1 MITIIVVAST
11 DFVIVVVATVFVVNV
26 IAVVV
31 VVGALFIAVVVF
43 VVVVVVVVVVII
55 VFVVVLKAYFMNKN
69 AWRRER
75 RKIFSLDLVQVKKII
90 CMANTNFK
98 NPRM

>member
-1 MITIIVVAST
+1 MSYIFKVY
-11 DFVIVVVATVFVVNV
+11 FFLGIVVVV
-26 IAVVV
+26 IVDVVVV
-31 VVGALFIAVVVF
+31 VVGVVVVIVAAVNI
-43 VVVVVVVVVVII
+43 VVVVVVVVI

>member
-1 MITIIVVAST
+1 MSYIFKVY
-11 DFVIVVVATVFVVNV
+11 FFLGIVVVV
-26 IAVVV
+26 IVDVVV
-31 VVGALFIAVVVF
+31 VVGVVVVVVAAVN
-43 VVVVVVVVVVII
+43 VVVVVVVVVI

>member
-1 MITIIVVAST
+1 MSYIFKVY
-11 DFVIVVVATVFVVNV
+11 FFLGIVVVVIVDVVV
-26 IAVVV
+26 VVV
-31 VVGALFIAVVVF
+31 VVGVIVVVVAAVN
-43 VVVVVVVVVVII
+43 VVVVVVVVVI

>member
-1 MITIIVVAST
+1 MSYIFKVY
-11 DFVIVVVATVFVVNV
+11 FFLGIVVVV
-26 IAVVV
+26 IVDVVV
-31 VVGALFIAVVVF
+31 VVGIIVVVVAAVN
-43 VVVVVVVVVVII
+43 VVVVVVVVVI

>member
-1 MITIIVVAST
+1 MSYIFKVYFFLGIVVVVIV
-11 DFVIVVVATVFVVNV
+11 DVVVVVVVGVIVVVAAVN
-26 IAVVV
+26 
-31 VVGALFIAVVVF
+31 
-43 VVVVVVVVVVII
+43 VVVVVVVVVI

>member
-1 MITIIVVAST
+1 MSYIFKVY
-11 DFVIVVVATVFVVNV
+11 FFLGIVVVV
-26 IAVVV
+26 IVDVIVVV
-31 VVGALFIAVVVF
+31 VVGVVVVVVAAVN
-43 VVVVVVVVVVII
+43 VVVVVVVVVI

>member
-1 MITIIVVAST
+1 MSYIFKVY
-11 DFVIVVVATVFVVNV
+11 FFLGIVVVV
-26 IAVVV
+26 IVD
-31 VVGALFIAVVVF
+31 
-43 VVVVVVVVVVII
+43 VVVVVVVVVVVGVVVVAAVNVVVVVI

>member
-1 MITIIVVAST
+1 MSYIFKVY
-11 DFVIVVVATVFVVNV
+11 FFLGIVVVV
-26 IAVVV
+26 IVDVVV
-31 VVGALFIAVVVF
+31 VVGVIVVVVAAVN
-43 VVVVVVVVVVII
+43 VVVVVVVVVI

>member
-1 MITIIVVAST
+1 MSYIFKVY
-11 DFVIVVVATVFVVNV
+11 FFLGIVVVVIVDVV
-26 IAVVV
+26 VVV
-31 VVGALFIAVVVF
+31 VVGVVVVVVAAVN
-43 VVVVVVVVVVII
+43 VVVVVVVVVI

>member
-1 MITIIVVAST
+1 MY
-11 DFVIVVVATVFVVNV
+11 FLGIVVVV
-26 IAVVV
+26 IVDVIVVV
-31 VVGALFIAVVVF
+31 VVGVVVVVVAAVN
-43 VVVVVVVVVVII
+43 VVVVVVVVVI

>member
-1 MITIIVVAST
+1 MVV
-11 DFVIVVVATVFVVNV
+11 VIVD
-26 IAVVV
+26 VVV
-31 VVGALFIAVVVF
+31 VVAAVN
-43 VVVVVVVVVVII
+43 VVVVVVVVVI

>member
-1 MITIIVVAST
+1 MSYIFKVY
-11 DFVIVVVATVFVVNV
+11 FFLGIVVVVIVDVV
-26 IAVVV
+26 VVV
-31 VVGALFIAVVVF
+31 VVGVIVVVVAAVN
-43 VVVVVVVVVVII
+43 VVVVVVVVVI

>member
-1 MITIIVVAST
+1 MSYIFKVY
-11 DFVIVVVATVFVVNV
+11 FFLGIVVVVIVDVV
-26 IAVVV
+26 VVV
-31 VVGALFIAVVVF
+31 VVGVVVVF
-43 VVVVVVVVVVII
+43 VAAVNVVVVVVVVVI

>member
-1 MITIIVVAST
+1 MSYIFKVYFFLGIVVVVIVG
-11 DFVIVVVATVFVVNV
+11 VIVVVVAAVNV
-26 IAVVV
+26 VI
-31 VVGALFIAVVVF
+31 
-43 VVVVVVVVVVII
+43 VVVVVVI
-55 VFVVVLKAYFMNKN
+55 VFIVVLKAYFMNKN
-69 AWRRER
+69 AWRREC

>member
-1 MITIIVVAST
+1 MSYIFKVYFFLGIVVVVIV
-11 DFVIVVVATVFVVNV
+11 DVIVVVG
-26 IAVVV
+26 VVV
-31 VVGALFIAVVVF
+31 VVVAAVN
-43 VVVVVVVVVVII
+43 VVVVVVVVVI